1 MPARTFALQ
10 EDYLTNHTHA
20 HAANQYTKKDLM
32 KVAAAREIVG
42 RSKMDK
48 PALIAALTQQEW
60 GSEKPAKK
68 TRSHTAWDDFRHE
81 KLSEYISSQN
91 GFAGAMARIS
101 KQWRES
107 PAYKGPRVPKAKAP
121 KEPKEPV
128 VKGPPKAKGAYGKYV
143 KEAVAR
149 YMAQQGAADK
159 YGEGKEW
166 KSKAARAL
174 AQYRAS
180 KA

>member
-48 PALIAALTQQEW
+48 PALIAALTMQEW

-68 TRSHTAWDDFRHE
+68 TRAHTAWDDFRHE
-81 KLSEYISSQN
+81 KLSEYIVSQN
-91 GFAGAMARIS
+91 GFPGAMARIS

-107 PAYKGPRVPKAKAP
+107 PAYKGPRVPKGRVAKA
-121 KEPKEPV
+121 PV